1 MGLRTP
7 AVTNFVVFHPF
18 IVEISWKISL
28 KEPQMQVTFLSFQ
41 ETSSRG
47 YFVIATQD
55 KVVSELKRK
64 QVT

>member
-1 MGLRTP
+1 
-7 AVTNFVVFHPF
+7 
-18 IVEISWKISL
+18 
-28 KEPQMQVTFLSFQ
+28 MQVTFLSFQ